1 MRITGRWRTTV
12 ATGLMASMVLVA
24 CGSDDPGTTSTE
36 TDGAM
41 GSETDGAMGSE
52 TDGAM
57 GSETDGAM
65 GGDTKTGP
73 GVTAE
78 ACPAAVNPDNG
89 CIYLGQISDLSV
101 GPFAPL
107 AVPITE
113 AIDGFWAKVNA
124 DGGIGGWDFDT
135 TTFTEDAEYNAQKHA
150 ESYEKIRG
158 EVAALA
164 QSLGT
169 AQTLAVRDAMESDN
183 MVAVPMTWWSGW
195 ASDDLVLQTGSN
207 YCVDGMNGVDYVL
220 EGGGTLD
227 SIFIVKFPGDYGE
240 DWAVGVKAAA
250 EANGITVAGEV
261 QQIPVSAGG
270 DVAAAVGELVQ
281 SGASAVFLATGPTE
295 LAQIAGGAAQNGYT
309 GQIIGAL
316 PTFNPALLA
325 TAAGPVLEQLYT
337 LVGPYEGYSGDTA
350 AHEAMR
356 AEFPDA
362 TSDGTTIGWLQ
373 SYSLKS
379 VMETAIASGDLSRE
393 GIRAAADATTAD
405 YNGATP
411 NVDYALGAAE
421 QTVTAS
427 YVSNVDTA
435 AQTGISTTQAEF
447 RGSTAEGFDF
457 SSPCFSG

>member
-24 CGSDDPGTTSTE
+24 CGSDDPDTTGTE

-65 GGDTKTGP
+65 GEVTMGP

-124 DGGIGGWDFDT
+124 DGGIDGWDFDT
-135 TTFTEDAEYNAQKHA
+135 TTYVEDAEYNAQKHA

-158 EVAALA
+158 DVAALA

-169 AQTLAVRDAMESDN
+169 AQTLAVRDAMETDN

-195 ASDDLVLQTGSN
+195 ASDDLVVQTGSN
-207 YCVDGMNGVDYVL
+207 YCVDGMNGVDFVL
-220 EGGGTLD
+220 EGGGTLE
-227 SIFIVKFPGDYGE
+227 SLFIVKFPGDYGE

-250 EANGITVAGEV
+250 EANGITIAGET

-270 DVAAAVGELVQ
+270 DVAAAVGEIVQ

-295 LAQIAGGAAQNGYT
+295 LAQIAGGAAQNGYQ
-309 GQIIGAL
+309 GQFIGAL
-316 PTFNPALLA
+316 PTFNPALLG
-325 TAAGPVLEQLYT
+325 TAAGPVLEAAYT
-337 LVGPYEGYSGDTA
+337 LVGPYEAYAGGSA
-350 AHEAMR
+350 AHDEMR
-356 AEFPDA
+356 AAFPDA
-362 TSDGTTIGWLQ
+362 TSDGTTIGWIQ
-373 SYSLKS
+373 SYSLRS
-379 VMETAIASGDLSRE
+379 VMESAIAAGDLSRE
-393 GIRAAADATTAD
+393 GIRAAVSATTAN
-405 YNGATP
+405 YSGATP
-411 NVDYALGAAE
+411 DVDYGLGSAE

-427 YVSNVDTA
+427 YISNVDTE

-447 RGSTAEGFDF
+447 RGSTAEGYDF
-457 SSPCFSG
+457 SAPCFQG